1 MVDRLTAPL
10 SFLPLSDSLC
20 LDQITISAFQNIPK
34 RKALFIPSIHTPS
47 SSECQKLIKFSFF
60 FFGDPRLLAYYT
72 NPSENSFK
80 RFLDQLPLSAQQK
93 SPQQIENSPNQI
105 NSTSPVKVKNKTL
118 HNSAKQSAGQRN
130 AKNPSRTA
138 LASSKLSFSL
148 RTSHYNR
155 HNLLLC
161 TLVSIDHS
169 QHSVYDISTNHAA
182 EEGYPHLEW
191 FLGCFDSW
199 FSLQRQT
206 SPALRSLSIVSSLE
220 FLKLFWNRWAPKLSG
235 AALLPPPPTDELFIS
250 LQDFSPLKGR
260 KKKTQRPQKLS
271 SLRCQANVHSD
282 RFTECSP
289 SEDSFT
295 SSSGSE
301 PDCYTTQVSAPPS
314 PRAPPHPSL
323 TPGPPANLFPGNA
336 GFNARSSGLI
346 ASTEEIPVPLT
357 RQTHLL
363 PRLPGPKNSSTRE
376 TPIASSGSNSPSNQ
390 TLDETPPLLI
400 YSTCPKENPAQSLKR
415 ESIKPSSACLQ
426 PRADKDLKTLSH
438 DLENQ
443 LKELDY
449 KRNQEDLNKIHYQSS
464 LKHLNEIKDLKEFK
478 HRNLDEKLKQSK
490 SAHTKLAKQSAKVQE
505 DLVVME
511 SKCTSIQTKF
521 TRDVQQIKK
530 EGERLKTAI
539 RQSKVEIEQLS
550 KANEAKTAKKKELK
564 EKLATRQTE
573 LSQKR
578 ELGKRTNPDSQP
590 DPSSA
595 SDRHSIIQDSET
607 PKPAPVRSHPSQRST
622 TSPTSPDESQNP
634 VTRSS
639 NNYDT
644 ATPTSTWLQ
653 SQESS
658 PLLQGENLAATM
670 LFHNFT
676 PTTHPLDDAWASDP
690 WSDTNRQNNIRETFI
705 SLPNLERSALKDPY
719 PVLRAL
725 DTLLPPLPPSPLIDE
740 IFNYCQEITQPPHVS
755 LTSEW
760 IPPVISQVSS
770 PYGAIGQQGSPT
782 RHPANPSTAINQ
794 SLFRFPDLT
803 TPIPPSICGGLL
815 AGVGSKRQE
824 EFSRTSSSSSLSQTP
839 GYCSTRSSPASP
851 YAPIGTP
858 AYLNHQRL
866 NELPEDSSESTGDC
880 PFRGSGQDSKG
891 VDANFSQ
898 AGALGQN
905 LVSRR
910 LQSSI
915 ASIGGLSGREMAE
928 GFFPTETIVE
938 EGSFGLRRHHSTQSL
953 GGNFPPEAGS
963 LNSIFDVAPETDWP
977 PPARSQRPPASGT
990 ALNPSAKAFTFSAA
1004 RSSPVTGACPTS
1016 SVGQQRA
1023 RGYSQSIIPSSDSRG
1038 ARRLVLDPKA
1048 ESDEQVKLRKSLH
1061 RSSWSVVVGL
1071 KADAA
1076 GPPRDP
1082 STTRKISKSSLKEQ
1096 YDHSGSSARCTSP
1109 EKSVM
1114 LGSHERI
1121 SSPASKSVRVS
1132 KLTGSPS
1139 ELASTSSPGQALP
1152 AEFTKAACAGLF
1164 GPIGDSKTKKSSSA
1178 ESSPSI
1184 SPLSTST
1191 SDPASIPPFAAIT
1204 VLQTGA

>member
-1 MVDRLTAPL
+1 ML
-10 SFLPLSDSLC
+10 
-20 LDQITISAFQNIPK
+20 
-34 RKALFIPSIHTPS
+34 
-47 SSECQKLIKFSFF
+47 
-60 FFGDPRLLAYYT
+60 
-72 NPSENSFK
+72 
-80 RFLDQLPLSAQQK
+80 
-93 SPQQIENSPNQI
+93 
-105 NSTSPVKVKNKTL
+105 
-118 HNSAKQSAGQRN
+118 
-130 AKNPSRTA
+130 
-138 LASSKLSFSL
+138 
-148 RTSHYNR
+148 
-155 HNLLLC
+155 
-161 TLVSIDHS
+161 
-169 QHSVYDISTNHAA
+169 
-182 EEGYPHLEW
+182 
-191 FLGCFDSW
+191 
-199 FSLQRQT
+199 
-206 SPALRSLSIVSSLE
+206 
-220 FLKLFWNRWAPKLSG
+220 
-235 AALLPPPPTDELFIS
+235 
-250 LQDFSPLKGR
+250 
-260 KKKTQRPQKLS
+260 
-271 SLRCQANVHSD
+271 
-282 RFTECSP
+282 
-289 SEDSFT
+289 
-295 SSSGSE
+295 
-301 PDCYTTQVSAPPS
+301 SAPPS
-314 PRAPPHPSL
+314 PRAPSHPSL

-346 ASTEEIPVPLT
+346 ASTEEIPAPLT
-357 RQTHLL
+357 RKTNLL

-376 TPIASSGSNSPSNQ
+376 TPIASSGGNQSNHHQHAYNHELTKTSRLCLMTSR
-390 TLDETPPLLI
+390 I
-400 YSTCPKENPAQSLKR
+400 
-415 ESIKPSSACLQ
+415 SS
-426 PRADKDLKTLSH
+426 KNWT
-438 DLENQ
+438 
-443 LKELDY
+443 

-490 SAHTKLAKQSAKVQE
+490 SAHTKLAKQSDKVQE

-511 SKCTSIQTKF
+511 SKCASIQTKF

-550 KANEAKTAKKKELK
+550 KANEAKTAKKERAQRKTGDSSDRAEPK
-564 EKLATRQTE
+564 KPD
-573 LSQKR
+573 
-578 ELGKRTNPDSQP
+578 NPDSQP

-607 PKPAPVRSHPSQRST
+607 PKPAPMRSHPSQRST

-634 VTRSS
+634 ATRSS

-690 WSDTNRQNNIRETFI
+690 WSDTIRQNNIRETFI

-782 RHPANPSTAINQ
+782 RLPANPSTAINQ

-815 AGVGSKRQE
+815 TGVGSKRQE
-824 EFSRTSSSSSLSQTP
+824 DFSRTSSSSSLSQTP